1 MGRFV
6 VEFRIVASPPAT
18 YARVRAGVLRILPT
32 MDRCVFLRHVRR
44 THFAPGD
51 REAAQADA
59 RLIAGF
65 LRRQG
70 ANRVVGLGSAFV
82 PGRRFT
88 MLSDIDLAV
97 QGLPPERFF
106 RTYAKA
112 ANMTAFELDLIPV
125 ESATAPLRQAVHAE
139 GVDL

>member
-1 MGRFV
+1 
-6 VEFRIVASPPAT
+6 
-18 YARVRAGVLRILPT
+18 
-32 MDRCVFLRHVRR
+32 MDRRVFHRHVRR

-51 REAAQADA
+51 REVAQADA

-70 ANRVVGLGSAFV
+70 ANRVVGFGSAFV

-88 MLSDIDLAV
+88 MRSDIDLAV
-97 QGLPPERFF
+97 QGLPPERYF

-112 ANMTAFELDLIPV
+112 ADMTAFELDLIPV